1 MRFTFQSPAAAVA
14 VAAVLL
20 FPGCQ
25 PSGPEA
31 LARGDR
37 ELQAGRTQEAIRLL
51 ELAASKLPADG
62 QVWNRLGLA
71 YHAAGRLQDAQKAY
85 LRALEFDR
93 NLFDVRFNLGELYL
107 EQGMPREAEAE
118 FRIYLNASTDHA
130 RNPDAWRGVGRAL
143 HGQRQ
148 YPNAEVALGNAVR
161 LNPKDADAWNGLGLV
176 RTQTRRYREAYQAFQ
191 QAAQLAPD
199 LASARL
205 NMAVTAHQHLNDR
218 RTGLQHYRDFLTLQP
233 GGPEA
238 DAVRQVVQD
247 LEIKLGLVRP
257 EPPTAAPTNPP
268 PALVSTSRPPTQ
280 VATPTTNPPAPL
292 LVRSNPPPRP
302 TLVITTAPPARPV
315 VLTNPSRPM
324 VVVTSAPPRTPVV
337 ITNPP
342 ALVAIPPKASNP
354 PPEIPF
360 EVVRVADDPLP
371 RRADDTAVRS
381 RPAGRLAVPI
391 PETRPPETTLRP
403 PEPAPVIPPTVEI
416 AKADSEVAGIL
427 SASEQG
433 NEDTNGEKPRR
444 GFWRK
449 VNPVSWGNPT
459 KWFRKG
465 TPDAPEVPDREA
477 AESPVAKAAAKL
489 TPLPELTPTQPIW
502 PRYARQNPLA
512 PPRGDRTA
520 ADGEYQRGALAHQKG
535 DVPRAIAAYQRAV
548 QLDPSHFESQHN
560 LALAA
565 LQQNDLKTSLKVGE
579 LAVALDPASANARY
593 NLAVALQRSR
603 FPVDAAEELTRIT
616 VQQPDDPNAHL
627 ALATLCAGDLA
638 DPDCARLHYERVLAL
653 KPDHP
658 QAGNIRRWLE
668 RNPAR

>member
-1 MRFTFQSPAAAVA
+1 MRFTFQGPAFAVTA
-14 VAAVLL
+14 AAVLL

-71 YHAAGRLQDAQKAY
+71 YHSAGRLEEAQKAY

-107 EQGMPREAEAE
+107 EKGLPREAEAE
-118 FRIYLNASTDHA
+118 FRIYLNASTEHA
-130 RNPDAWRGVGRAL
+130 RNPDAWRGVGLAL

-161 LNPKDADAWNGLGLV
+161 LNPKDAEAWNALGLV
-176 RTQTRRYREAYQAFQ
+176 RTQTRRHREAYQAFQ

-218 RTGLQHYRDFLTLQP
+218 RTALQHYRDFLTLQP
-233 GGPEA
+233 DGPESN
-238 DAVRQVVQD
+238 AVRLVVQD
-247 LEIKLGLVRP
+247 LEVKLGLVRS
-257 EPPTAAPTNPP
+257 EQPPTPTNSPP
-268 PALVSTSRPPTQ
+268 PTVSTARPPAQ
-280 VATPTTNPPAPL
+280 IVLPATNPVPAVV
-292 LVRSNPPPRP
+292 VRTNPPPRP
-302 TLVITTAPPARPV
+302 PV
-315 VLTNPSRPM
+315 VLTSPPPVRPVIVSNPPPPM
-324 VVVTSAPPRTPVV
+324 VVVTSPPTRVP
-337 ITNPP
+337 ISISNPP
-342 ALVAIPPKASNP
+342 ARAAIPTQPSNP
-354 PPEIPF
+354 PPELPF
-360 EVVRVADDPLP
+360 EVVRVAEDPLP
-371 RRADDTAVRS
+371 RRADDTAVRQ
-381 RPAGRLAVPI
+381 RPTGRLAVPI
-391 PETRPPETTLRP
+391 PETRPPDTVLRR
-403 PEPAPVIPPTVEI
+403 PEPAPVVPAP
-416 AKADSEVAGIL
+416 VAPEPANPDVSGTAQTGDDET
-427 SASEQG
+427 SGEP
-433 NEDTNGEKPRR
+433 NGERQRR

-459 KWFRKG
+459 KWFGKG
-465 TPDAPEVPDREA
+465 TPTAPEVPDREA
-477 AESPVAKAAAKL
+477 ARSPIAKASTKV
-489 TPLPELTPTQPIW
+489 TPLPSLPPSQPIW
-502 PRYARQNPLA
+502 PRYPRLNPLS
-512 PPRGDRTA
+512 PSRGDRAA
-520 ADGEYQRGALAHQKG
+520 ADFEYQRGALAHQKG
-535 DVPRAIAAYQRAV
+535 DLPGATAAYNRAI

-579 LAVALDPASANARY
+579 LAVALDPSSANARY
-593 NLAVALQRSR
+593 NFAVALQRSR
-603 FPVDAAEELTRIT
+603 FPVDAAEELARIAA
-616 VQQPDDPNAHL
+616 QQPDDPNSHL
-627 ALATLCAGDLA
+627 ALANLCAGDLA

-658 QAGNIRRWLE
+658 QAPNIRRWLD

>member
-1 MRFTFQSPAAAVA
+1 MRFKFQSPAAAVA

-51 ELAASKLPADG
+51 ELAASKLPAEG

-71 YHAAGRLQDAQKAY
+71 YHAAGRLQDAQKSY

-107 EQGMPREAEAE
+107 EQGLAREAEAE

-130 RNPDAWRGVGRAL
+130 RNPDAWRGVGLAL

-161 LNPKDADAWNGLGLV
+161 LNPKDAEAWNGLGLV

-205 NMAVTAHQHLNDR
+205 NLAVTAHQHLNDR
-218 RTGLQHYRDFLTLQP
+218 RGGLQHYRDFLTLQP

-238 DAVRQVVQD
+238 DAVRQVIQD
-247 LEIKLGLVRP
+247 LEIKLGLVRI
-257 EPPTAAPTNPP
+257 EPPPAPTNPP
-268 PALVSTSRPPTQ
+268 PALVSTSRPPPQ
-280 VATPTTNPPAPL
+280 VAAPATNPPAPIV
-292 LVRSNPPPRP
+292 VRSNPPPRP
-302 TLVITTAPPARPV
+302 TLVATTAPPARPL
-315 VLTNPSRPM
+315 VLTNPSRP
-324 VVVTSAPPRTPVV
+324 VVVAPSNPPRTPIVLS
-337 ITNPP
+337 NPP
-342 ALVAIPPKASNP
+342 AVVTAPPEASNP

-371 RRADDTAVRS
+371 RRADDAAVRTK
-381 RPAGRLAVPI
+381 PTGRLAVPI

-403 PEPAPVIPPTVEI
+403 PAPAPVIPPVAEVV
-416 AKADSEVAGIL
+416 KANPEVAGIL
-427 SASEQG
+427 SDSEATPGEG
-433 NEDTNGEKPRR
+433 NVEKGRR
-444 GFWRK
+444 GFWNK
-449 VNPVSWGNPT
+449 VNPVSWRNPV

-489 TPLPELTPTQPIW
+489 TPLPDLAPTQPIW
-502 PRYARQNPLA
+502 PRYVRQNPLA
-512 PPRGDRTA
+512 PSRGDRSA
-520 ADGEYQRGALAHQKG
+520 ADVEYQRGALAHQKG
-535 DVPRAIAAYQRAV
+535 DLPGAIAAYLRAI

-560 LALAA
+560 LALAS

-579 LAVALDPASANARY
+579 VAVALDPSSANARY

-603 FPVDAAEELTRIT
+603 YPIDAAEELERIT
-616 VQQPDDPNAHL
+616 AEQPDDPNAHL

-638 DPDCARLHYERVLAL
+638 DPECARRHYERVLAL

-668 RNPAR
+668 RNPQR